1 MEPPCCQKQTEK
13 VPRRYP
19 SKYMP
24 TFQSHLG
31 AQSLI
36 AKVLLKTVLGI
47 FSTSKSAIFFAEVN
61 NGELT

>member
-1 MEPPCCQKQTEK
+1 
-13 VPRRYP
+13 
-19 SKYMP
+19 MP